1 MSILPRP
8 VHPVYE
14 IVIPSIKKKVKYRP
28 YLSKEEKVL
37 SIAME
42 SEDISEITNAI
53 KIVLQNCILTKDIEV
68 EKLATFDI
76 EYLFLNVR
84 AKAVGE
90 EIDLKVLY
98 PNEEEVYVDVKINV
112 SDIKVKETKGHS
124 NIIKVDDEISIVMKY
139 PTFDYFI
146 KEQFELP
153 TTKQEEMD
161 KGYDLISSCV
171 DKICK
176 DEEVWLA
183 EDVGKEEVISFLD
196 DLTSSQLE
204 PIQEFLDTM
213 PKLTHTIII
222 KHPTKTV
229 IIPADVSETGEEQ
242 EVPEEKEITLS
253 GIADFFI

>member
-28 YLSKEEKVL
+28 YLAKEEKVL

-42 SEDISEITNAI
+42 SEDTTEITNAI
-53 KIVLQNCILTKDIEV
+53 KLVLENCILAKDIEV

-90 EIDLKVLY
+90 VIELKVLY
-98 PNEEEVYVDVKINV
+98 PGEDEVYVDTKIDVN
-112 SDIKVKETKGHS
+112 DIKVKNTKGHS
-124 NIIKVDDEISIVMKY
+124 NVIKIDDEMSIIMKY
-139 PTFDYFI
+139 PSFDYFI
-146 KEQFELP
+146 KEQFEIP
-153 TTKQEEMD
+153 TTEKEKIE
-161 KGYDLISSCV
+161 KGYDLIASCV

-176 DEEVWLA
+176 DDEVWLA

-196 DLTSSQLE
+196 DLTSKQLE

-213 PKLTHTIII
+213 PKLEHTFKV
-222 KHPTKTV
+222 KHPTRT
-229 IIPADVSETGEEQ
+229 IMIEEDGEEK
-242 EVPEEKEITLS
+242 EVPEEAEITLS